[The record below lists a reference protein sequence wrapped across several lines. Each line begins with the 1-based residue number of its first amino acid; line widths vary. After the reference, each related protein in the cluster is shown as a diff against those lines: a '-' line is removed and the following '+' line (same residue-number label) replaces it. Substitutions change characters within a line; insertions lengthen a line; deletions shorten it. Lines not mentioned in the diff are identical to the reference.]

1 MSRSVSPEDLRRPA
15 PPAKPRTASLS
26 RTDINFWV
34 DATLLLIFMVL
45 LWSAVIVQ
53 YVFPPGPNAAGWL
66 LWGWDQTQW
75 SQLNFG
81 VLCLFTLGVLLHVM
95 LHWPWVCN
103 VAARTLRRGDQS
115 KSKLDDGTRT
125 LIGVGALIVILHVI
139 GLGIAAAWLTVR
151 PPGL

>member
-1 MSRSVSPEDLRRPA
+1 MTSPLPQTQRRSPVKTDRPRA
-15 PPAKPRTASLS
+15 LSIS
-26 RTDINFWV
+26 RTTVNFFL
-34 DATLLLIFMVL
+34 DCALLLVFMAL
-45 LWSAVIVQ
+45 LWNAVILQ
-53 YVFPPGPNAAGWL
+53 FVFPSGPSAGGWM
-66 LWGWDQTQW
+66 LWGWDYARW
-75 SQLNFG
+75 CQLQFSL
-81 VLCLFTLGVLLHVM
+81 LCILTLGVLVHLM